1 MEFIMENL
9 LESFLRYVKIDT
21 QSDELSKTY
30 PSTKK
35 QFNLAKLLVDELHE
49 LGINNANVDSNCYV
63 TATIKSNY
71 SGKKQKTPVIGLI
84 AHLDTA
90 TNISGENVKPNII
103 NNYDGNDILLP
114 KNDVVISVKENPFL
128 NRCIGDTI
136 ITADGT
142 TLLGA
147 DDKAGIAAIMELARI
162 LQTDPSIIH
171 GDIKIAF
178 TPDEEIGQG
187 VKYFDIEKFG
197 ADFAYTVDGG
207 LPGNINMET
216 FSANSAKVEF
226 IGVDIHPG
234 KAKNKMINSIR
245 AASDFVSMLPKE
257 LSPERADGYEP
268 FIHPHKMNCEVDK
281 SVVEMLFRDF
291 KTSGLNEQ
299 KKIVENIIKKIEEK
313 NPGVL
318 VKLTISESYRNM
330 KDYMAGKKEVF
341 EYLWNAVK
349 DVGLDPVWE
358 PIRGGTDGSK
368 LSERGLPTPNIFTG
382 GNNAH
387 SYTEWLSLKALKLTV
402 ETLIALVRK
411 PVQ

>member
-1 MEFIMENL
+1 MEKL

-21 QSDELSKTY
+21 QSDESSKSY

-35 QFNLAKLLVDELHE
+35 QFNLAKLLVDELKK
-49 LGINNANVDSNCYV
+49 LGIDDADLDSNCYV

-71 SGKKQKTPVIGLI
+71 RGGKKNIPVIGLI

-90 TNISGENVKPNII
+90 TNISGENVNPNTIK
-103 NNYDGNDILLP
+103 NYKGGDIALP
-114 KNDVVISVKENPFL
+114 KNGVIISVKDNPFL
-128 NRCIGDTI
+128 NSCIGDTI
-136 ITADGT
+136 VTADGT

-147 DDKAGIAAIMELARI
+147 DDKAGIASIMELVRI
-162 LQTDPSIIH
+162 LQSNSSIMH

-187 VKYFDIEKFG
+187 VKYFDIKKFG

-234 KAKNKMINSIR
+234 KAKNKMVNAVR
-245 AASDFVSMLPKE
+245 AASDFVSMLPRE
-257 LSPERADGYEP
+257 LSPERTDGYEA
-268 FIHPHKMNCEVDK
+268 FIHPHKMSCEVDK
-281 SVVEMLFRDF
+281 AAVEMLLRDF
-291 KTSGLNEQ
+291 KTSGLNEH
-299 KKIVENIIKKIEEK
+299 KKIIESVIKKTEEK
-313 NPGVL
+313 NPGISI
-318 VKLTISESYRNM
+318 KLTISESYRNM
-330 KDYMAGKKEVF
+330 KDYIADKKEVF

-349 DVGLDPVWE
+349 EVGLEPVWE

-387 SYTEWLSLKALKLTV
+387 SYTEWLSLKSLKLTV
-402 ETLIALVRK
+402 DTLIALVQK
-411 PVQ
+411 PIQ

>member
-1 MEFIMENL
+1 MEKL

-21 QSDELSKTY
+21 QSDESSKSY
-30 PSTKK
+30 PSTEK
-35 QFNLAKLLVDELHE
+35 QFNLAKLLVEELKE
-49 LGINNANVDSNCYV
+49 LGIDDAYLDSNCYV

-71 SGKKQKTPVIGLI
+71 RGEKKKIPIIGFI
-84 AHLDTA
+84 AHMDTA

-103 NNYDGNDILLP
+103 KNYKGGDIALP
-114 KNDVVISVKENPFL
+114 KNGVIISVKDNPFL
-128 NRCIGDTI
+128 NNCIGDTI
-136 ITADGT
+136 VTADGT

-162 LQTDPSIIH
+162 LKSNSSIMH

-234 KAKNKMINSIR
+234 KAKNKMVNAVR
-245 AASDFVSMLPKE
+245 AASDFVSMLPRE
-257 LSPERADGYEP
+257 LSPERTDGYEA
-268 FIHPHKMNCEVDK
+268 FIHPHKMSCEVDK
-281 SVVEMLFRDF
+281 AAVEMLLRDF
-291 KTSGLNEQ
+291 KTSGLNEH
-299 KKIVENIIKKIEEK
+299 KKIIESIIKKTEEK
-313 NPGVL
+313 NPGISI
-318 VKLTISESYRNM
+318 KLTISESYRNM
-330 KDYMAGKKEVF
+330 KDYIADKKEVF

-349 DVGLDPVWE
+349 EVGLEPVWE

-387 SYTEWLSLKALKLTV
+387 SYTEWLSLKSLKLTLD
-402 ETLIALVRK
+402 TLIALAEK
-411 PVQ
+411 PIQ